1 MVENAGAMVVGNRE
15 SRVGACQAAQEA
27 DKSARVACQ
36 TLHVQIKLYM
46 INCTSGFFSV
56 SDDFG
61 AFLPVDHHEL
71 VAGCMARQ
79 TPR

>member
-1 MVENAGAMVVGNRE
+1 MGD
-15 SRVGACQAAQEA
+15 QAQSSSDVTRYDE
-27 DKSARVACQ
+27 V
-36 TLHVQIKLYM
+36 YM
-46 INCTSGFFSV
+46 SGFSLN

>member
-1 MVENAGAMVVGNRE
+1 MAVAVGIRVVGGGGPATPLQSIAE
-15 SRVGACQAAQEA
+15 QAHV
-27 DKSARVACQ
+27 DTS
-36 TLHVQIKLYM
+36 TLWYEQI
-46 INCTSGFFSV
+46 NGTSGFSLN